1 MERRGGRVVEGCV
14 EGDLLLVVFDL
25 AREVLDLER
34 EELLE
39 EEELGS

>member
-1 MERRGGRVVEGCV
+1 M